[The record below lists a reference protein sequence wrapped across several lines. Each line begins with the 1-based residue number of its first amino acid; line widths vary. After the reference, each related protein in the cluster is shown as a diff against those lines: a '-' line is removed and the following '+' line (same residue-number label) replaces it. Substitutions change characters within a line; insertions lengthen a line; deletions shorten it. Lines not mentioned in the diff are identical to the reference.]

1 MAKVDP
7 SDQQE
12 LNKLVEEY
20 IQLAQQ
26 SLRISERDAKLR
38 ADVAKQQGTLNAEIE
53 VFNDR
58 LEDVV
63 YKAES
68 LAKSFSESLAELKNQ
83 NVVLQQGK
91 ATFKD
96 LTDIAQD
103 LSYYQRGITD
113 LSEKDLKK
121 KEESIGK
128 SILQLKYTQQQLGVK
143 NAAGEFEYKQQRQLN
158 ALEALKAQNGNKL
171 SKDLEA
177 RLTNLQK
184 ESDLLNA
191 TNDALKEGINN
202 INQEL
207 DVAKQLQKTITN
219 VGGVAG
225 AAAKTLSDFGGSLA
239 KYLDISEA
247 SDAVRTFTKNLI
259 NDKLMSKEVTD
270 EIQKIEDQRVATLQR
285 SAAIQAQINQLNQ
298 QLQQNSLE
306 SNKLAAELV
315 AYDAKRLDLTQQLT
329 AATQAGDRVEQ
340 NRLIQQIQS
349 LDSSNER
356 RDIENKIN
364 ANNLKAQNTILQL
377 GTKEKEQLEEEKKI
391 KQDLAKLDE
400 KEAKVKEEAIKSVD
414 TFSNKFKALGEFTKV
429 AVGGLTKAFKDP
441 GTAITA
447 LIELGFKADRQVT
460 ELGKSLGVSKS
471 EANGM
476 RNEMATFARESGDA
490 FVNTDRLLKAQA
502 ELSQELGIAVQFSG
516 KELETFSKLTE
527 IVGLSTQEA
536 SKLTLQSKLSGQE
549 NDKYV
554 ASLRRGAFEAQQ
566 ATKTHFS
573 DREILKEISGL
584 SAGIAIKFKGSGD
597 ALGRAV
603 VEAKKMGSSLEQVN
617 KIGDSLLNWESSV
630 ENELK
635 AELMTGKQLNLERAR
650 AAALSNDQLALTRE
664 ISSQIG
670 TAADYSK
677 MNVLAQQSL
686 AEAFGLSRDEMSEML
701 MKQEAV
707 NTYGDKAAELNKE
720 QLEDMKRQ
728 GLSADEYIEKQSE
741 QRAAQDKFSDAM
753 IKLQTIFANLVDG
766 PVGML
771 LDALADMVGFVT
783 SLTSKWYIFYPLI
796 GLVALNYLPK
806 MLGGFSGIAS
816 SLGGIFSGAKSGFSS
831 IMGGLKGLKEGIKS
845 AFSGG
850 GIKGFFGK
858 VKAGFTGIKPPTPS
872 KSQFA
877 GGSFSKGKELVAK
890 KQAETAA
897 TGSKSQFAGGSFSK
911 GKELVAKKQAETAAT
926 GEKTS
931 TAAKSGGDNAKGFAE
946 RMKNIAAGIKAFANV
961 KVLLG
966 ALNLIPASIGLIAF
980 IPGALGARIIQTIDG
995 KKLKESLQG
1004 IANGIKAFADGSVL
1018 LGALGLIPASLG
1030 LISMIPGA
1038 IGARIIQTIDGKKL
1052 KESLKGI
1059 AEGIKTFGDGKVL
1072 LGALGLIPASL
1083 GLVVM
1088 IPGVL
1093 GAKLIEQI
1101 DGKKFIEAL
1110 SGVAEGISAMGESK
1124 VLLGSLGLITSSLG
1138 LIAMIPGVLGAKLI
1152 EQING
1157 KKLKESLSG
1166 LASGISE
1173 MGNGKTIIGALALL
1187 PISLGLITMIP
1198 GVLGAKAIEQIN
1210 GKKLKDSLTNLAS
1223 GISELGT
1230 GKTIIGA
1237 LSLIP
1242 VSIGLIAMI
1251 PGVLGAKLIEQI
1263 NGKKLKESLSGLSSG
1278 ISEMGSG
1285 KVLLGS
1291 LALIPASIGL
1301 IAMIPGVIGA
1311 KLIEQINGEKF
1322 QKSMEGVAN
1331 GIKAFG
1337 DNVNLGSLGKLALGG
1352 LALDLFALG
1361 TPGMLLLQYIDGEAF
1376 TSAMEGIGAGIAS
1389 YSENVTMGALGKLAL
1404 GGPALLLFSLATPG
1418 LLLLQFV
1425 NGTLIEKTLKGIGKG
1440 IAAFSQNV
1448 SYGDLIKGAV
1458 AIALLGASLIP
1469 AAFAFQ
1475 MFADVSWED
1484 MAKAGVALLGLGIAG
1499 AIFGSFMPLML
1510 MGAIAIAAL
1519 GASLIPF
1526 GIALRIIAPAL
1537 GKFTPLI
1544 EAFGNVI
1551 SKVFSGIAT
1560 VITAAANGISTIF
1573 TSLQSVDISKLLAIG
1588 PALIAIGVG
1597 LVALG
1602 GGGVM
1607 AAIGSFLG
1615 GDPIKKIERLAKS
1628 GDGLMKTA
1636 TELQGVASALTQLLT
1651 SLASLDISKLDAVA
1665 PALKTIGEAV
1675 LFLGAG
1681 AVMSAIGK
1689 LLGGDSPSKMITDIA
1704 ASASGITQAATGIQL
1719 MASSITQ
1726 LSTSLNSLDISKL
1739 EKIAEIGNGG
1749 GITSL
1754 FSSMFSKIT
1763 SVIGGS
1769 EVANGLPS
1777 VTTNPIST
1785 PSSTTTSNTSSTI
1798 ESSTIQSGV
1807 DLTPMIAAIK
1817 EVKASIDR
1825 LYAKDQSINMD
1836 GTKVGT
1842 TLTQGS
1848 YKVA

>member
-441 GTAITA
+441 VTAITA

-664 ISSQIG
+664 ISSQVG

-753 IKLQTIFANLVDG
+753 IKLQTIFGNLVDG

-783 SLTSKWYIFYPLI
+783 SLTGKWYIFYPLI

-831 IMGGLKGLKEGIKS
+831 IMGGLKGLKDGIKS

-858 VKAGFTGIKPPTPS
+858 VKEGFTGIKPPTP
-872 KSQFA
+872 
-877 GGSFSKGKELVAK
+877 
-890 KQAETAA
+890 
-897 TGSKSQFAGGSFSK
+897 SKSQFAGGSFSK

-1052 KESLKGI
+1052 KESL
-1059 AEGIKTFGDGKVL
+1059 
-1072 LGALGLIPASL
+1072 
-1083 GLVVM
+1083 
-1088 IPGVL
+1088 
-1093 GAKLIEQI
+1093 
-1101 DGKKFIEAL
+1101 
-1110 SGVAEGISAMGESK
+1110 
-1124 VLLGSLGLITSSLG
+1124 
-1138 LIAMIPGVLGAKLI
+1138 
-1152 EQING
+1152 
-1157 KKLKESLSG
+1157 SG
-1166 LASGISE
+1166 LA
-1173 MGNGKTIIGALALL
+1173 
-1187 PISLGLITMIP
+1187 
-1198 GVLGAKAIEQIN
+1198 
-1210 GKKLKDSLTNLAS
+1210 
-1223 GISELGT
+1223 
-1230 GKTIIGA
+1230 
-1237 LSLIP
+1237 
-1242 VSIGLIAMI
+1242 
-1251 PGVLGAKLIEQI
+1251 
-1263 NGKKLKESLSGLSSG
+1263 SG

-1301 IAMIPGVIGA
+1301 IAMIPGVLGA

-1331 GIKAFG
+1331 GIKPFADG
-1337 DNVNLGSLGKLALGG
+1337 KVLLGSLS
-1352 LALDLFALG
+1352 
-1361 TPGMLLLQYIDGEAF
+1361 MV
-1376 TSAMEGIGAGIAS
+1376 IAS
-1389 YSENVTMGALGKLAL
+1389 AGLIALIPGALGAAIIGAVGPLAKKGLIALASGIKAFGNTSVMKGAL
-1404 GGPALLLFSLATPG
+1404 G
-1418 LLLLQFV
+1418 
-1425 NGTLIEKTLKGIGKG
+1425 
-1440 IAAFSQNV
+1440 
-1448 SYGDLIKGAV
+1448 
-1458 AIALLGASLIP
+1458 IALLGASLIP

-1573 TSLQSVDISKLLAIG
+1573 TSLQSVDTSKLLAIG

-1636 TELQGVASALTQLLT
+1636 TELQGVASALTQLST

-1769 EVANGLPS
+1769 EVSNGLPS

-1817 EVKASIDR
+1817 EVKASIDK
-1825 LYAKDQSINMD
+1825 LYDKKTAIYLDSKEIATASV
-1836 GTKVGT
+1836 K
-1842 TLTQGS
+1842 GS
-1848 YKVA
+1848 YKLP